1 MLDVFARAA
10 FQRATQIDPHPM
22 KNILLPVL
30 GLLLAGTLAAC
41 GGSNDPV
48 VVQPA
53 TTTPVTPV
61 TPPGVPTP
69 APAPN
74 PNADAATP
82 VIRCAP

>member
-1 MLDVFARAA
+1 
-10 FQRATQIDPHPM
+10 M
-22 KNILLPVL
+22 KKTLLPVL

-53 TTTPVTPV
+53 ATTPVTSVTPV
-61 TPPGVPTP
+61 TPTP
-69 APAPN
+69 AAAPN
-74 PNADAATP
+74 PAADAATP

>member
-1 MLDVFARAA
+1 
-10 FQRATQIDPHPM
+10 M
-22 KNILLPVL
+22 KNILSPVL

-53 TTTPVTPV
+53 TTTPVTTPV
-61 TPPGVPTP
+61 TPVTPTP
-69 APAPN
+69 TPSS
-74 PNADAATP
+74 NADAATP